1 MLLTVLFWIFVVL
14 FIIGFVATLVVPVGY
29 EQKPVSLGVKFLRV
43 FLSIF
48 YGFFLYLVYHSGII

>member
-14 FIIGFVATLVVPVGY
+14 FIIGFAATLVVPIGH
-29 EQKPVSLGVKFLRV
+29 EQKPVSLGVKFFRV

-48 YGFFLYLVYHSGII
+48 YGFFLYLVYHLGIV

>member
-1 MLLTVLFWIFVVL
+1 MSLTVLFWIFFVL